1 MDFSWLAALPIAEI
15 LSELKKSIKYNSA
28 HKDLLLRELQRNI
41 KAYKIAKRYRNM
53 NYDSLLELLHT
64 TAFEKA
70 LEDKFPF
77 SKVKR
82 GKIEKHHVFDQRN
95 LRYIGK
101 SSAWMFKNIES
112 KITELRDMKTH
123 YGSLKNIE
131 NANIALHFTNLFYK
145 MKLLADF
152 IGKKD

>member
-1 MDFSWLAALPIAEI
+1 
-15 LSELKKSIKYNSA
+15 
-28 HKDLLLRELQRNI
+28 LLLRELQRNI
-41 KAYKIAKRYRNM
+41 KAFKTAQRSRNM
-53 NYDSLLELLHT
+53 DYDSLLALMQT

-70 LEDKFPF
+70 LEERYPF
-77 SKVKR
+77 SKVRKGR
-82 GKIEKHHVFDQRN
+82 IEKQHIFDQRN

-101 SSAWMFKNIES
+101 SSDWMFKNIES

-131 NANIALHFTNLFYK
+131 NTNIALHFTNLFYK

-152 IGKKD
+152 IGNKN